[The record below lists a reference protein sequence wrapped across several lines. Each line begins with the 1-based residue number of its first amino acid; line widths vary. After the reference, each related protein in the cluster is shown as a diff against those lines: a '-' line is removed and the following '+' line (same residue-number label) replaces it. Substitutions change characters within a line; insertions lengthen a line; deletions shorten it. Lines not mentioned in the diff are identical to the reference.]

1 MNVRR
6 YINEERRTGSSLP
19 NFLRHDPKDRDNL
32 DHNFDDN
39 VSHGRRRSDFDI
51 RLESLEEVFHAIKQI
66 DKGVFAGSDVLD
78 GLGSIWVSKT
88 PTLGQGRYSLGG
100 GLQIQ

>member
-39 VSHGRRRSDFDI
+39 VSHGRRRSDFYI
-51 RLESLEEVFHAIKQI
+51 RLKSLEEVFHTVKQI
-66 DKGVFAGSDVLD
+66 NKSVFASADVLD
-78 GLGSIWVSKT
+78 SLGSI
-88 PTLGQGRYSLGG
+88 
-100 GLQIQ
+100 